1 MRFVL
6 TLIAMAA
13 VVCIGASTAPAAV
26 GRVKSEVK
34 LADDGQWMVMV
45 KIFYA
50 DGTWMYGW
58 YRWSGVQSQINW
70 ANAVP
75 VAFQGNG
82 GGLQPEPLWMLV
94 GARIEIVDTPI
105 RYVP

>member
-1 MRFVL
+1 MRWIL
-6 TLIAMAA
+6 AIAMAMA
-13 VVCIGASTAPAAV
+13 FVFGAAEVSQAAA
-26 GRVKSEVK
+26 RKTKPEVR
-34 LADDGQWMVMV
+34 LDDDGQWMVMV
-45 KIFYA
+45 KVHYR

-70 ANAVP
+70 ANAVLI
-75 VAFQGNG
+75 AFQGNG

-94 GARIEIVDTPI
+94 GARIEIIDTPI

>member
-6 TLIAMAA
+6 TLVAMAA
-13 VVCIGASTAPAAV
+13 LVCMGASTAPAAV

-34 LADDGQWMVMV
+34 LNDDGQWMVMV
-45 KIFYA
+45 KIHYL
-50 DGTWMYGW
+50 DGTWNYGW

-70 ANAVP
+70 ANAVII
-75 VAFQGNG
+75 ALQGDG
-82 GGLQPEPLWMLV
+82 GGLQPEARWMLV